1 MEVSVWKSSVFQF
14 QTNLIVSIYSLIK
27 LFFEI
32 KLTDHLIVN
41 SMHTIALREALN
53 QKVPGKDLVDFIEQN
68 DGIEQIRLDV
78 TKPLSAKV
86 RAGTRSRTR
95 LLAQNWALW
104 SLIRA
109 FFVLTLIEQISR
121 WFLLEPNL
129 TFSNYDRIDKILGDG
144 CPEFPR
150 DKALFSNL
158 SSYYSSL
165 DRGVIFTALHNYLH

>member
-1 MEVSVWKSSVFQF
+1 
-14 QTNLIVSIYSLIK
+14 LIK

-41 SMHTIALREALN
+41 SMYTIALREAVN

-95 LLAQNWALW
+95 LLAQNWAL
-104 SLIRA
+104 
-109 FFVLTLIEQISR
+109 
-121 WFLLEPNL
+121 
-129 TFSNYDRIDKILGDG
+129 
-144 CPEFPR
+144 
-150 DKALFSNL
+150 
-158 SSYYSSL
+158 
-165 DRGVIFTALHNYLH
+165 